1 MLCPYFDNQVLP
13 CLGIM
18 APLDSMLSAR
28 RLCPLSNSSALHR
41 AGSCFEK
48 SAETLLFEKML
59 ASRSAGAAGR
69 HGQGSAAPLSSFRNG
84 RRSSM
89 NITCSA
95 VSAPQQQSA
104 QPCKGATKAV
114 ESTGAP
120 EQDAAEVLTEAGPLK
135 PPEHEQP
142 GTGAKHE
149 SEAVKGSSEAQKE
162 QAASN
167 TFLDDVDCLDIE

>member
-13 CLGIM
+13 CLSIM
-18 APLDSMLSAR
+18 SPLDSMLSAR
-28 RLCPLSNSSALHR
+28 LLCPLSNSSALHR

-69 HGQGSAAPLSSFRNG
+69 HERDSAAPLSSFGNG

-89 NITCSA
+89 NMPCSA
-95 VSAPQQQSA
+95 VSAQQQLSA

-120 EQDAAEVLTEAGPLK
+120 EHDAAKVPTEAGPLK

-149 SEAVKGSSEAQKE
+149 SEAVMGRSEAQKE

-167 TFLDDVDCLDIE
+167 AFQDDVDCLDIE